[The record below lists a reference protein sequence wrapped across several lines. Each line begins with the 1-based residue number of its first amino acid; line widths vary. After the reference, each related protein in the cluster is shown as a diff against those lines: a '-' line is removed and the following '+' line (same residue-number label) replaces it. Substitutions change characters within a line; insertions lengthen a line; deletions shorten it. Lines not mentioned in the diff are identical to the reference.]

1 VLLGFGLPW
10 WGTLLH
16 GPVRDAALA
25 ARLRPE
31 QAVQW
36 KLHQPSFAVY
46 RGQPAPRRA
55 PQPGE
60 LALVRVDQLTKLG
73 ADPANRWETLYQQR
87 GYALVRWEQGR
98 PAR

>member
-1 VLLGFGLPW
+1 
-10 WGTLLH
+10 
-16 GPVRDAALA
+16 
-25 ARLRPE
+25 
-31 QAVQW
+31 VQW

-46 RGQPAPRRA
+46 RGEPTPRRA
-55 PQPGE
+55 PKPGE

-87 GYALVRWEQGR
+87 GYALVRWLQG